1 MTSTQNGTARRAE
14 ASPSAGSKTHL
25 RARYRTKRRALSAAQ
40 QRQHGAVVAGAL
52 LARARAA
59 ATVAVYIAQDGEIDL
74 APLVAQGRQHRVVFA
89 VPVLADGGL
98 RFAAYRADEPMRRGR
113 HGLLEP
119 SNPASACP
127 ALVLAPLVA
136 FDERGHRLGMG
147 GGHYDR
153 YFARHPEAER
163 VGVAHEC
170 QRAPCLPVDPWDM
183 PLAAVVTEQGWRRF
197 DDGAPT
203 A

>member
-1 MTSTQNGTARRAE
+1 MTSAQNDVAGSSG
-14 ASPSAGSKTHL
+14 ASPSGRAKARL
-25 RARYRTKRRALSAAQ
+25 RTCYRTRRRTLSALQ
-40 QRQHGAVVAGAL
+40 QRRHGDVVAAAL

-59 ATVAVYIAQDGEIDL
+59 VTVAVYIAQDGELDL
-74 APLVAQGRQHRVVFA
+74 APLVAQGRPHGVVFA
-89 VPVLADGGL
+89 VPVLAEGGL
-98 RFAAYRADEPMRRGR
+98 RFAAHRAEQAMRRGR

-119 SNPASACP
+119 SNPRPVRP

-153 YFARHPEAER
+153 YFARHPEVER

-170 QRAPCLPVDPWDM
+170 QRATALPVDPWDV
-183 PLAAVVTEQGWRRF
+183 PLAAVVTEHGWHRF
-197 DDGAPT
+197 ANGAP
-203 A
+203 AA